1 MPILVNP
8 GAGGGTGLKKW
19 EAIASRVRDLTG
31 PFAEVITS
39 DLAGMESAVD
49 AALGAGEAHFVAAGG
64 DGTFNS
70 LANHVLLRVQD
81 PSSAGIVL
89 GAIGLGSSNDLHK
102 PWNGREIFDGS
113 PTMLDFT
120 AARPRDVG
128 VAAYDHHGE
137 RCSRVFLINASAGV
151 TAEANLFFN
160 HPDTVLGWLKGRS
173 TALAIAYAALRT
185 IMRFKNQAVEVS
197 SAESGRFTS
206 TLTNVGIVKNPHF
219 SGDLRYP
226 GEADYANGQFS
237 VYLFDGL
244 KRSGLIRL
252 VRALSKGELPRGLPA
267 RVWSS
272 QTLEISSESPIAV
285 ESDGEVV
292 RTRSVAFHILPQ
304 HLMVCP

>member
-1 MPILVNP
+1 MTILVNP

-19 EAIASRVRDLTG
+19 EAIAARVRERTG

-39 DLAGMESAVD
+39 DLGGMESAVD
-49 AALGAGEAHFVAAGG
+49 VALNAGEAQFVAAGG

-70 LANHVLLRVQD
+70 LANHILLRVQD
-81 PSSAGIVL
+81 PSAAGIIL

-102 PWNGREIFDGS
+102 PWNRQAMIAGC
-113 PTMLDFT
+113 PTMLDFN

-128 VAAYDHHGE
+128 VATYQLLGA

-160 HPDTVLGWLKGRS
+160 HPDPVLSWLKQRS
-173 TALAIAYAALRT
+173 TRLAITYAALHT
-185 IMRFKNQAVEVS
+185 ILFFRNQAVAVS
-197 SAESGRFTS
+197 SAETGRFNS
-206 TLTNVGIVKNPHF
+206 NLTNIGIIKNPHF

-244 KRSGLIRL
+244 QRSGLL
-252 VRALSKGELPRGLPA
+252 HLMKALSKGELPGALHA
-267 RVWSS
+267 RFWPT
-272 QTLEISSESPIAV
+272 QRLEISSDSPIAF

-292 RTRSVAFHILPQ
+292 YTHSVAFHILPQ
-304 HLMVCP
+304 HLKVCP